1 MIIEIDPKVDVVF
14 HNLFGSPE
22 HYGLTLSFVNSLLAK
37 VGLPTAV
44 ELEISNP
51 FQAAKFVNQKSS
63 TLDILYRDAQ
73 KRQIQL
79 EMQMQSHAGLSQRM
93 LHNWSQV
100 YQRQLL
106 KGQAFDQHIPVVS
119 VWILNESLFKDEFWL
134 HYFKCYDCQ
143 SQKVLHEDMNVVTI
157 ELPVWQKTPEAE
169 QAASLDY
176 LGKWLYFL
184 SRAQGMDQEQLLK
197 TLSGPEFSEAV
208 ELMSG
213 FTKTE
218 RLRHLYDQR
227 ENSERMEN
235 TWKRTGYLEGK
246 EAGLMEGKLEDARL
260 MLQDGLSVDLVCKY
274 TGLSQ
279 DDLKQAGLLS
289 VT

>member
-22 HYGLTLSFVNSLLAK
+22 HSGLTLSFVNSLLAK
-37 VGLPTAV
+37 VGLPIAV
-44 ELEISNP
+44 ELEICNP
-51 FQAAKFVNQKSS
+51 FLPAKFVNQKST
-63 TLDILYRDAQ
+63 TLDILYKDAQ

-106 KGQAFDQHIPVVS
+106 KGDSFHRHIPVIS
-119 VWILNESLFKDEFWL
+119 VWILNESLFKDQFWL
-134 HYFKCYDCQ
+134 HYFQCYDCQ
-143 SQKVLHEDMNVVTI
+143 SRKVLHGDMNVVTV
-157 ELPVWQKTPEAE
+157 ELPVWQKTPEAGL
-169 QAASLDY
+169 ATSLDY

-184 SRAQGMDQEQLLK
+184 SKAKGMEQEQLLN
-197 TLSGPEFSEAV
+197 TLPEPEFSEAV

-218 RLRHLYDQR
+218 
-227 ENSERMEN
+227 
-235 TWKRTGYLEGK
+235 
-246 EAGLMEGKLEDARL
+246 
-260 MLQDGLSVDLVCKY
+260 
-274 TGLSQ
+274 
-279 DDLKQAGLLS
+279 
-289 VT
+289 